1 MKLNLFLGILQIVIG
16 VGLGV
21 LLGVL
26 SPALVHLAVATL
38 PIGGIA
44 AAMATTATFALIF
57 GGVFDV
63 IEAANCAIFG
73 TTFSWKR
80 YFIQKAVSYSLCF
93 AFGAVIYSIPAQY
106 NLFKLIEK
114 VEDALTYPVIYGEC
128 IIDILKIE

>member
-1 MKLNLFLGILQIVIG
+1 
-16 VGLGV
+16 
-21 LLGVL
+21 
-26 SPALVHLAVATL
+26 
-38 PIGGIA
+38 
-44 AAMATTATFALIF
+44 MAITATFALIF

-80 YFIQKAVSYSLCF
+80 YFIQKAV